1 MRSKPTYLD
10 DISAVLP
17 VSSTRSTIIVMVSTM
32 ISRLLGFVRIAV
44 VGAIFGASGRAD
56 VLNLVFNIPNNL
68 RKLLA
73 EGALSSAFIPALSR
87 SHVEDETGT
96 VARSLVRRLIGF
108 QLVVLVPIVAYS
120 MIAPQSVVN
129 VILDFPEIE
138 RQILAARLFRWF
150 ILYLILI
157 SIAAVLMG
165 TLNSHGKFLVPAL
178 APLWFSIAVISSVLF
193 LHETLGVFSMVVGVL
208 IGGLGQ
214 LLLQVPSVLRYRY
227 TLIPSFRFDTPVF
240 RKVLRQWVPVVS
252 TASVFVINQQIA
264 LFFASGLSD
273 GSGSALTNAIV
284 FWQLPFGIF
293 AASITTVLFPEMSR
307 HFAQGDTKGL
317 SRNVENGLRGMIL
330 LLVPSGVGLI
340 ALGEPIIAVALQR
353 GAFSVDATYA
363 AARVL
368 RHYSIGLF
376 AVGTFTFLQRGYY
389 ACDDYRTPLRVA
401 VVTVVLDVLLSFW
414 LKETRL
420 GVAGLALA
428 NTIAFAIG
436 TILFLAP
443 VRRHARE
450 LSYRTVIVVAI
461 PAVGASFAAVG
472 VAYSLRA
479 ILVATDIAERYWWNR
494 GSTFQTFLLLLVEV
508 LPALLTIYI
517 VYRSFDLRPSAIR
530 RGRTLPAD
538 RGEA

>member
-1 MRSKPTYLD
+1 MN
-10 DISAVLP
+10 
-17 VSSTRSTIIVMVSTM
+17 STRSTIIVMVSTM

-44 VGAIFGASGRAD
+44 IGAIFGASGRAD

-87 SHVEDETGT
+87 SHVEDVSGKS
-96 VARSLVRRLIGF
+96 ARRLVRQLVGF
-108 QLVVLVPIVAYS
+108 QLIVLVPIVVFS
-120 MIAPQSVVN
+120 MAAPQSVVN

-165 TLNSHGKFLVPAL
+165 TLNSHGKFLIPAL
-178 APLWFSIAVISSVLF
+178 APLWFSISVISCVLVF
-193 LHETLGVFSMVVGVL
+193 HRAIGVFSMVIGVL
-208 IGGLGQ
+208 IGGVGQ
-214 LLLQVPSVLRYRY
+214 LLLQVPSVRRYGY
-227 TLIPSFRFDTPVF
+227 SLYPSFRFDTGVF
-240 RKVLRQWVPVVS
+240 KKVLRQWIPVVS
-252 TASVFVINQQIA
+252 TASVFVVNQQIA

-307 HFAQGDTKGL
+307 HFAEKDTPGL
-317 SRNVENGLRGMIL
+317 ARNIENGLRGIIL

-353 GAFSVDATYA
+353 GAFGVDATYA

-376 AVGTFTFLQRGYY
+376 AVGAFTFLQRGYY
-389 ACDDYRTPLRVA
+389 ACDDYRTPLGVA
-401 VVTVVLDVLLSFW
+401 VVTVVLDVVLSLW

-428 NTIAFAIG
+428 NTIAFTIG
-436 TILFLAP
+436 TILYLAP
-443 VRRHARE
+443 IRRHAPE
-450 LSYRTVIVVAI
+450 VSYRTVIVAFVPSVVASVV
-461 PAVGASFAAVG
+461 AVGI
-472 VAYSLRA
+472 AYLARW
-479 ILVATDIAERYWWNR
+479 ILVTTNIAEPYWWNR
-494 GSTFQTFLLLLVEV
+494 GSTWRTFLFFCIEA
-508 LPALLTIYI
+508 LPALFAIVF
-517 VYRSFDLRPSAIR
+517 VYRRFGLRLSAIR
-530 RGRTLPAD
+530 RGRTLPPN
-538 RGEA
+538 R